1 MLDRSRFPL
10 PVWLVFAA
18 VILVGVAV
26 WSTGMLST
34 MSCREVTAGMRAMHT
49 EEVSLLNDQ
58 GKVVVFQSHVAD
70 DDTER
75 AAGYQYVCANIID
88 ASTILFVYPQPVSA
102 RFHMENVEVPLDIG
116 FFDDQGKLFLV
127 MLMQPRDD
135 GDSGLYGP
143 PQPFQ
148 YALEAAQGFFVEQ
161 NLSAGKSH
169 LIMGKLY
176 DSR

>member
-1 MLDRSRFPL
+1 MDKSRFLL
-10 PVWLVFAA
+10 PVWLLFAA
-18 VILVGVAV
+18 VILAGAAV
-26 WSTGMLST
+26 WSTGILSP
-34 MSCREVTAGMRAMHT
+34 MNCREVTAGMRAMHT

-58 GKVVVFQSHVAD
+58 GKRIVFQSHVAD

-75 AAGYQYVCANIID
+75 AAGYQYICANIID
-88 ASTILFVYPQPVSA
+88 TSTILFVYPQPVSA
-102 RFHMENVEVPLDIG
+102 RFHMENVEAPLDIG
-116 FFDDQGKLFLV
+116 FFDDQGKLLSV

-148 YALEAAQGFFVEQ
+148 YALEAAQGFFAGQ

-169 LIMGKLY
+169 LIIGKLY

>member
-1 MLDRSRFPL
+1 MDKSWLPL

-18 VILVGVAV
+18 VILIGVAI
-26 WSTGMLST
+26 WFTGLLST
-34 MSCREVTAGMRAMHT
+34 MSCREVTEGMRAMHT
-49 EEVSLLNDQ
+49 EDVSLLNDR

-75 AAGYQYVCANIID
+75 AAGYQYICANIIE

-102 RFHMENVEVPLDIG
+102 RFHMENVEAPLDIG
-116 FFDDQGKLFLV
+116 FFDDQGKLFSV

-143 PQPFQ
+143 SQPFR
-148 YALEAAQGFFVEQ
+148 YALEASQGFFVEQ
-161 NLSAGKSH
+161 NLSAGKSR
-169 LIMGKLY
+169 LIIGMLY